1 MTLILTH
8 LSRFGIIHASDS
20 NLTSDGNRS
29 AGQGQKTFK
38 VDYLDAGLTVAGAY
52 SVGGTAM
59 DVWMTKFISS
69 QTTGGAR
76 SLSEFA
82 EALRTKLEAQMLP
95 KEKQDGSMVH
105 IAGYVESGGLQH
117 PEFYYIRNV
126 YGIDAGTGGY
136 FDIRDQFVVSE
147 DFWTRDCPRSNA
159 MAVFQSGAYQIYVN
173 GFSSGRIGYFILQDR
188 MNSFFDTIWEQA
200 NWKFRPPRSLAETV
214 RFVKLY
220 MSIIEALFEVS
231 DYPAPFIG
239 GDCQIHEIPQPPRT
253 ATTC

>member
-20 NLTSDGNRS
+20 NLTSDVNGS

-38 VDYLDAGLTVAGAY
+38 VDYLNAGLTVAGAY
-52 SVGGTAM
+52 SVAGKPM
-59 DVWMTKFISS
+59 DVWIKNFISS
-69 QTTGGAR
+69 QAGGSAR
-76 SLSEFA
+76 LLSEFA
-82 EALRTKLEAQMLP
+82 EALRASLEAQMLP
-95 KEKQDGSMVH
+95 EEKQDGSMVH
-105 IAGYVESGGLQH
+105 IAGYVEGGGLQH

-126 YGIDAGTGGY
+126 YGINAATGGY

-147 DFWTRDCPRSNA
+147 DFWTRDCPKSNA
-159 MAVFQSGAYQIYVN
+159 MAAFQSGAYQVYVN

-188 MNSFFDTIWEQA
+188 MNSFFNTIWAQP

-214 RFVKLY
+214 LFVKLY
-220 MSIIEALFEVS
+220 MSIIGALFQVS
-231 DYPAPFIG
+231 DYSAPFIG
-239 GDCQIHEIPQPPRT
+239 GDCQTHEIPQPPNS